1 MTAAPTV
8 PIRLLIAD
16 DQALVRGALGA
27 LLDLE
32 PDLEVQGLAADGAEA
47 LRLAEELQP
56 DVCLMDIQMPGV
68 DGVEATKRIR
78 AASPQTRVLVVT
90 TFARPGYL
98 RAALDAGASG
108 FVVKDTPAEELAAAV
123 RRVHAGLRVL
133 DPKLA
138 EESLFEGANPL
149 SDRRV
154 PRHRPRLRAAAGR
167 RRTIRGGHRGGGL
180 PVGGH
185 GAQPPLRRDRQ
196 DRRREPGAG
205 GADRVRQGLAL
216 TPLARVGG
224 RAYCE
229 GRRVTEP
236 DRRSA

>member
-1 MTAAPTV
+1 MVTAAPTV

-149 SDRRV
+149 SDRERQV
-154 PRHRPRLRAAAGR
+154 LRLAADGRSAAAIAAEVFLSAGTVR
-167 RRTIRGGHRGGGL
+167 NHLSAAIGKT
-180 PVGGH
+180 
-185 GAQPPLRRDRQ
+185 GAENRAQ
-196 DRRREPGAG
+196 A
-205 GADRVRQGLAL
+205 VRIASDKGWL
-216 TPLARVGG
+216 
-224 RAYCE
+224 
-229 GRRVTEP
+229 
-236 DRRSA
+236 

>member
-32 PDLEVQGLAADGAEA
+32 PDLQVQALAADGAEA

-68 DGVEATKRIR
+68 DGVEATTRIR
-78 AASPQTRVLVVT
+78 AVSPQTRVLVVT

-149 SDRRV
+149 SDRERQV
-154 PRHRPRLRAAAGR
+154 LRLAADGRSAAAIAAEVFLSAGTVR
-167 RRTIRGGHRGGGL
+167 NHLSAAIGKT
-180 PVGGH
+180 
-185 GAQPPLRRDRQ
+185 GAENRAQ
-196 DRRREPGAG
+196 A
-205 GADRVRQGLAL
+205 VRIASDKGWL
-216 TPLARVGG
+216 
-224 RAYCE
+224 
-229 GRRVTEP
+229 
-236 DRRSA
+236 

>member
-1 MTAAPTV
+1 MTAAPTA

-32 PDLEVQGLAADGAEA
+32 PDLTVQGLAADGAEA
-47 LRLAEELQP
+47 LRLAEDLQP

-68 DGVEATKRIR
+68 DGVEATKQIR

-149 SDRRV
+149 SDRERQV
-154 PRHRPRLRAAAGR
+154 LRLAADGRSAAAIAAEVFLSAGTVR
-167 RRTIRGGHRGGGL
+167 NHLSAAIGKT
-180 PVGGH
+180 
-185 GAQPPLRRDRQ
+185 GAENRAQ
-196 DRRREPGAG
+196 A
-205 GADRVRQGLAL
+205 VRIASDKGWL
-216 TPLARVGG
+216 
-224 RAYCE
+224 
-229 GRRVTEP
+229 
-236 DRRSA
+236 